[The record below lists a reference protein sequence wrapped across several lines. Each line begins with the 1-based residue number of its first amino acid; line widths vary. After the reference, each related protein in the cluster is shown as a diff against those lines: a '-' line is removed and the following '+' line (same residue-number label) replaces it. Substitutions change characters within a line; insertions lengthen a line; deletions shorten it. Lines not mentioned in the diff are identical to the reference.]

1 VSPREF
7 PLLNI
12 CNLIH
17 KHLFSVFSPENNVKG
32 VPQGPLPPCY
42 SGLRVQGNVLTK
54 DHISVEKGSSN
65 GTLRGEPSLAKRGF
79 SPPASFP
86 SPLLQASN
94 ILPGPPPL
102 PELHQL
108 SWDAVFLSPHF
119 FIICPM
125 IHTKINNIR
134 DHHTSNH

>member
-1 VSPREF
+1 MSPREF

-17 KHLFSVFSPENNVKG
+17 KHPFSVFSPENNVKG

-65 GTLRGEPSLAKRGF
+65 GTLRGEPSLVKRGF

-94 ILPGPPPL
+94 ILPGPHPC
-102 PELHQL
+102 L
-108 SWDAVFLSPHF
+108 SCTNFLGMQSFCHL
-119 FIICPM
+119 
-125 IHTKINNIR
+125 
-134 DHHTSNH
+134 TSSLFVPGYTQR